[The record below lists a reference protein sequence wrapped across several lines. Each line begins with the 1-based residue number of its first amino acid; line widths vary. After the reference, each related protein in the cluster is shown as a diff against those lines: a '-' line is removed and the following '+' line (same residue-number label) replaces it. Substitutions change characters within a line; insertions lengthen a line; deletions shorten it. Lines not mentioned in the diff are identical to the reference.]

1 MSALCKLIA
10 GSKSMMVASGRFFK
24 LTGCS
29 YVRLVN
35 GALLPNETGMVLG
48 MNHKMSGQILG
59 EILEVSGF
67 AVVVPEKTL
76 EAIRIVER
84 QEDIRLSANV
94 IFRTKVTVWLTQYA
108 VSQRL

>member
-29 YVRLVN
+29 YVRLLN

-48 MNHKMSGQILG
+48 MSHKMSGQILG

-67 AVVVPEKTL
+67 AVVVPEK
-76 EAIRIVER
+76 
-84 QEDIRLSANV
+84 SA
-94 IFRTKVTVWLTQYA
+94 
-108 VSQRL
+108 